1 MVHTPTSAQC
11 EPRDERSLARMRP
24 LASVVSLCIQ
34 PGREEI
40 MPSPW
45 IVVVAASLVATIV
58 VVVRIFRAHAADVRT
73 LPKTVWYVIAFIPIL
88 GAIAWAWLGRPYYAR
103 PGKRVAKDRERRGK
117 PQKISADRQMIVDR
131 LTSDVRTRES
141 RTSGVTA
148 GSPGSPGNLPA
159 GARSAPSA
167 VERAATSPA
176 TASYS
181 DE

>member
-1 MVHTPTSAQC
+1 
-11 EPRDERSLARMRP
+11 
-24 LASVVSLCIQ
+24 
-34 PGREEI
+34 

-45 IVVVAASLVATIV
+45 IVVVVAASLVATIV

-88 GAIAWAWLGRPYYAR
+88 GAIGWALLGRPYYVR

-117 PQKISADRQMIVDR
+117 PQKITADRQMIVDR
-131 LTSDVRTRES
+131 LTSDVRTREA

-159 GARSAPSA
+159 HARSAPSA
-167 VERAATSPA
+167 VERSATSPA

>member
-1 MVHTPTSAQC
+1 
-11 EPRDERSLARMRP
+11 
-24 LASVVSLCIQ
+24 
-34 PGREEI
+34 

-45 IVVVAASLVATIV
+45 IVVVVAVSLVATFV
-58 VVVRIFRAHAADVRT
+58 VVVRIARAQAEDVRT

-88 GAIAWAWLGRPYYAR
+88 GAIGWAWLGRPYYVQ

-117 PQKISADRQMIVDR
+117 PQKITADRQMIVDR
-131 LTSDVRTRES
+131 LTSDVRTREA

-159 GARSAPSA
+159 LPQHEERRHRARSAPSA
-167 VERAATSPA
+167 VEPSAKSPA

>member
-1 MVHTPTSAQC
+1 
-11 EPRDERSLARMRP
+11 
-24 LASVVSLCIQ
+24 
-34 PGREEI
+34 

-45 IVVVAASLVATIV
+45 IVVVVAVSLVATFV
-58 VVVRIFRAHAADVRT
+58 AVVRIARAQAEDVRT
-73 LPKTVWYVIAFIPIL
+73 LPKTVWYIIAFIPIL
-88 GAIAWAWLGRPYYAR
+88 GAIGWAWLGRPYYAR

>member
-1 MVHTPTSAQC
+1 MPT
-11 EPRDERSLARMRP
+11 
-24 LASVVSLCIQ
+24 
-34 PGREEI
+34 
-40 MPSPW
+40 W
-45 IVVVAASLVATIV
+45 IVVVVVAVSLVATIV

-88 GAIAWAWLGRPYYAR
+88 GAIGWALLGRPYHVQH
-103 PGKRVAKDRERRGK
+103 GKRVAKDRERRGK
-117 PQKISADRQMIVDR
+117 PQKITADRQMIVDR
-131 LTSDVRTRES
+131 LTSDVRTREA

-159 GARSAPSA
+159 RARSAPSA
-167 VERAATSPA
+167 VERSATSPA

>member
-1 MVHTPTSAQC
+1 MPT
-11 EPRDERSLARMRP
+11 
-24 LASVVSLCIQ
+24 
-34 PGREEI
+34 
-40 MPSPW
+40 W
-45 IVVVAASLVATIV
+45 IVVVVVAVSLVATIV

-88 GAIAWAWLGRPYYAR
+88 GAIGWALLGRPHHVQ

-117 PQKISADRQMIVDR
+117 PQKITADRQMIVDR
-131 LTSDVRTRES
+131 LTSDVRTREA

-148 GSPGSPGNLPA
+148 GSPGSPGNLA
-159 GARSAPSA
+159 ARASSAASA
-167 VERAATSPA
+167 VERSPA

>member
-1 MVHTPTSAQC
+1 
-11 EPRDERSLARMRP
+11 
-24 LASVVSLCIQ
+24 
-34 PGREEI
+34 

-45 IVVVAASLVATIV
+45 IVVVVAVSLVATIV

-73 LPKTVWYVIAFIPIL
+73 LPKTAWYLIALIPIL
-88 GAIAWAWLGRPYYAR
+88 GAIGWAWLGRPYYVQ

-117 PQKISADRQMIVDR
+117 PQKMTADRQMIVDR
-131 LTSDVRTRES
+131 LTSDVRTREA

-159 GARSAPSA
+159 RDRSAPSD
-167 VERAATSPA
+167 VERSATSPA